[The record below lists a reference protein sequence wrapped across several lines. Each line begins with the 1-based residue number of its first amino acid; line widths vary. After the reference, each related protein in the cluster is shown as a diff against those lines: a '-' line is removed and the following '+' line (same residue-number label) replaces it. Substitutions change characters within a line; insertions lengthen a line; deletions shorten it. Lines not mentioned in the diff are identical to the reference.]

1 MSSDSSNQ
9 IVADARVLTADYLPN
24 KMVHRD
30 NERHEIARNL
40 RPLLND
46 GEPLN
51 MLIHGK
57 PGTGKT
63 AMAKYVVQELKK
75 EKFVKSPYVNCFSQ
89 KSRFEIFYELL
100 NKKATVPRDG
110 TSTEKVV
117 EKFDEKVRKNPTIIT
132 IDEVDQIADDDILF
146 ELSRFKKAGVI
157 LIANNPNILAHFDER
172 IRSRFSGL
180 KKIRFK
186 RYTSEELFDILQDR
200 KEYGLYPDSIEK
212 PQLKMIAENSGGDAR
227 VAVNSLRL
235 AAQDAEN
242 QGAEKITEDIINSSV
257 SDAHDETK
265 LTSLERLN
273 RHQKAVYKVLNEEG
287 KMSMSQIFE
296 EYQTRVDDSK
306 SRRTL
311 RRYLNKMD
319 SYGVVEAEGMN
330 KGRVYSLTE

>member
-1 MSSDSSNQ
+1 MSSNSGNQ

-30 NERHEIARNL
+30 SERQEIARNL
-40 RPLLND
+40 RPLLNG

-100 NKKATVPRDG
+100 NKKAKVPRDG

-117 EKFDEKVRKNPTIIT
+117 EKFDKKVRKNPTIIT

-157 LIANNPNILAHFDER
+157 LVANNPNILAHFDER

-186 RYTSEELFDILQDR
+186 RYTSEELLDILQDR

-212 PQLKMIAENSGGDAR
+212 SQLKIIAENSGGDAR

-242 QGAEKITEDIINSSV
+242 QGSEKISEEIISSSV
-257 SDAHDETK
+257 SDAHDQTQ
-265 LTSLERLN
+265 LVSLERLN
-273 RHQKAVYKVLNEEG
+273 RHQKAVYKVLSEEG
-287 KMSMSQIFE
+287 KLSMSDIFD
-296 EYQTRVDDSK
+296 EYRTRVDDSK

-319 SYGVVEAEGMN
+319 SYGLVEAEGMN

>member
-1 MSSDSSNQ
+1 MVSESGNQ
-9 IVADARVLTADYLPN
+9 IIADARVLTADYLPN

-30 NERHEIARNL
+30 SERQEIARNL
-40 RPLLND
+40 KPLLNG

-117 EKFDEKVRKNPTIIT
+117 EKFEEKVRRNPTIIT

-146 ELSRFKKAGVI
+146 ELSRFKKAGI
-157 LIANNPNILAHFDER
+157 IMIANNPNMLAHFDER

-180 KKIRFK
+180 KKVRFK
-186 RYTSEELFDILQDR
+186 RYTAEELFDILQDR
-200 KEYGLYPDSIEK
+200 KEYGLHPDSISRSE
-212 PQLKMIAENSGGDAR
+212 LRTIAENAGGDAR

-242 QGAEKITEDIINSSV
+242 QGLDRITPEVVESSV
-257 SDAHDETK
+257 SDANSENQ
-265 LTSLERLN
+265 LISLNRLN
-273 RHQKAVYKVLNEEG
+273 RHQKAVYRALQENG
-287 KMSMSQIFE
+287 RMNMSEIVE
-296 EYQTRVDDSK
+296 EYRTRVEDDK

-319 SYGVVEAEGMN
+319 SYGLVEAEGMN